1 MLGSIY
7 AMVGV
12 ALTLSIGVLK
22 FLNFS
27 IPGLFMIGAMTTW
40 FLIRHGVPWSIAAL
54 GALAIGAAAS
64 LVVERFTWRW
74 MRTTQ
79 EFVPLVSSMAF
90 LILFEN
96 LAVAYWG
103 SELQSVPQLFG
114 TSDWRVANLV
124 ISIPQMLGLVCS
136 IALIW
141 GLSLLLTRT
150 RLGRGLRTIAE
161 DSRTALLLGVDVTR
175 IVPVVF
181 VISGLFA
188 ALAGVLFALNYRQ
201 VHPFMGEALGL
212 KGISAM
218 VVGGMGNIWGA
229 IAGGLIIGIA
239 ESFSIRYFGADFVDI
254 SVYGLL
260 LMILIVRPTGLFG
273 SASAGARA

>member
-12 ALTLSIGVLK
+12 ALTLSIGVLR

-27 IPGLFMIGAMTTW
+27 IPGLFMLGGMATW
-40 FLIRHGVPWSIAAL
+40 ALVRSGVPWLLAAAAAL
-54 GALAIGAAAS
+54 LVGALAA

-74 MRTTQ
+74 MRAVD

-103 SELQSVPQLFG
+103 SDLQSLPHLFASADWRIGHLVVSVPQL
-114 TSDWRVANLV
+114 
-124 ISIPQMLGLVCS
+124 LGLGCS
-136 IALIW
+136 VALIW
-141 GLSLLLTRT
+141 GLSLLLAKTRI
-150 RLGRGLRTIAE
+150 GRGLRTIAE
-161 DSRTALLLGVDVTR
+161 DSDTALLLGVDIHR
-175 IVPVVF
+175 IVPLVF

-188 ALAGVLFALNYRQ
+188 ALGGVLFALNYRQ

-218 VVGGMGNIWGA
+218 VIGGMGSIWGA
-229 IAGGLIIGIA
+229 IAGGLIIGLTEVLAIDTL
-239 ESFSIRYFGADFVDI
+239 GADFVDI
-254 SVYGLL
+254 AVYGLL
-260 LMILIVRPTGLFG
+260 LLILIVRPTGLFG
-273 SASAGARA
+273 GAGAGARA